1 MFSNCGKFSLENSF
15 MVPILRERE
24 MRETERQRDRE
35 RVITD
40 NDHGF
45 ECY

>member
-24 MRETERQRDRE
+24 MRETERQKDRE
-35 RVITD
+35 TERQR
-40 NDHGF
+40 
-45 ECY
+45 ESYY